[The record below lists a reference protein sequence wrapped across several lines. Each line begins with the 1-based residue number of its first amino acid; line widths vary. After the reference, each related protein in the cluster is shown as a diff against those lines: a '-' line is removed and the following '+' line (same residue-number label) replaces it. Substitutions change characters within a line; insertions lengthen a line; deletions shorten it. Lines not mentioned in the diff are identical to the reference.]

1 MIFVFLTNGHPVAY
15 FSSKQL
21 WLSFITASK
30 KKKIHFKTSQT
41 QLVQKSYLVMQQGYK
56 ERYVILQFFTGQSIM
71 LVKTELRKIAEIE
84 KNQNLILI

>member
-1 MIFVFLTNGHPVAY
+1 MVI
-15 FSSKQL
+15 QL
-21 WLSFITASK
+21 LILVLSNYDCLLMLLAK

-71 LVKTELRKIAEIE
+71 FVKTELRKIAEIE